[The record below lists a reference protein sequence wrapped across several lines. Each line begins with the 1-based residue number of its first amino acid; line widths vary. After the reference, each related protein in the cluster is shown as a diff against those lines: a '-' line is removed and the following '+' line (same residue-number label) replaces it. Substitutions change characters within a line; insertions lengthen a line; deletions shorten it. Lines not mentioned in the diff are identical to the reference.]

1 MAERTTS
8 AAKDIL
14 TPREEAL
21 LENYGVARNHFE
33 HARDPTISRQH
44 TDLAREAAAQE
55 ARDERG
61 SILAEPGARH
71 PEFQKMAQRGEE
83 DRGGDQRDSKMV
95 GNDRPRHDMRPP
107 EEIARPSDRETF
119 DRKWFEEAAQARE
132 QSNTMDREFDRD

>member
-44 TDLAREAAAQE
+44 IDLAREAAAQE

-71 PEFQKMAQRGEE
+71 PEFQQASQRGED

-95 GNDRPRHDMRPP
+95 GEDRPRHDMRPP

-119 DRKWFEEAAQARE
+119 DRKWFEEATQARE